1 MSCNRAVLTTGVR
14 PFHLHC
20 ESSSLILSNSNA
32 LAETSD
38 VQASGKLAIETELDS
53 CFHHLM
59 LISIFSQQLDN
70 KVHML
75 VQLAKLALVL
85 LFESLHPCF
94 DMLGG
99 TLFGRLSF
107 SELVGLPPTSL
118 RT

>member
-1 MSCNRAVLTTGVR
+1 
-14 PFHLHC
+14 
-20 ESSSLILSNSNA
+20 
-32 LAETSD
+32 
-38 VQASGKLAIETELDS
+38 
-53 CFHHLM
+53 
-59 LISIFSQQLDN
+59 
-70 KVHML
+70 ML